1 MAASSL
7 VCSTKLSSQ
16 RTLQGESSP
25 KIVKLISAINLSLSE
40 NLSENGNGKEGVRFL
55 EEEREWRLPGL
66 LYVDDLVLCGE

>member
-1 MAASSL
+1 M
-7 VCSTKLSSQ
+7 
-16 RTLQGESSP
+16 
-25 KIVKLISAINLSLSE
+25 KLISAINLSLSE